1 MGGIA
6 PPGSDFARLRRALA
20 MAVVALWALA
30 CASSPG
36 GEDIV
41 HVVRPGENLY
51 RISLY
56 YGVPV
61 DRVIRSNRIADVHAL
76 EVGQALRIPGAR
88 RGAPQAALAPTLAS
102 ASAGAN
108 RQVAYRD
115 NGLAFAWPLR
125 GRVSS
130 HFGSRGRSHHE
141 GIDIPARQ
149 GSPVVAAEA
158 GRVIH
163 SGGQL
168 GDYGN
173 VVIVKHA
180 GHYATVYAHNRR
192 NLVRKGEFVEKG
204 QAIAQVG
211 ETGNASAPH
220 LHFEIRRERLAHDPL
235 LYLP

>member
-1 MGGIA
+1 LPA
-6 PPGSDFARLRRALA
+6 AAARRALPLV
-20 MAVVALWALA
+20 VVALWALA
-30 CASSPG
+30 CVSSPG
-36 GEDIV
+36 GEDLL

-61 DRVIRSNRIADVHAL
+61 ERVVRSNRIADVHAL
-76 EVGQALRIPGAR
+76 EVGQQLRIPGAR
-88 RGAPQAALAPTLAS
+88 RGAPRSALAPPLAS
-102 ASAGAN
+102 EASAAS
-108 RQVAYRD
+108 RQVALHD
-115 NGLAFAWPLR
+115 TGLAFAWPLR

-130 HFGSRGRSHHE
+130 HFGSRGRGHHE
-141 GIDIPARQ
+141 GIDIPARE

-180 GHYATVYAHNRR
+180 GRYATVYAHNRR

-211 ETGNASAPH
+211 DTGNASAPH
-220 LHFEIRRERLAHDPL
+220 LHFEIRRDRLAHDPL